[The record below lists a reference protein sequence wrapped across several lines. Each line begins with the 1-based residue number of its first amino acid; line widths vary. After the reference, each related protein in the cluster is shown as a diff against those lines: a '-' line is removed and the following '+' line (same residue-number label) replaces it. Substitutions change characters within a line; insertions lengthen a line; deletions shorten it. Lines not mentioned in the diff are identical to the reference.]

1 MTPIVEGLT
10 AFLVKV
16 LLRPKVYYVEP
27 PKHLHKLD
35 EPSLL
40 IINHTSHLD
49 GPVVTTVFRKDRIH
63 NLAAK
68 DRFEQRG
75 FGFFLRH
82 TRCIPI
88 DRKHGDLTWINE
100 SLKTLQQDKE
110 SVAIFPEGRH
120 GEHRKQLRFQ
130 KGAAMLAAVSKVPI
144 VMVYIDGPIKI
155 LGPRARLI
163 VSPPFHLNPP
173 SQKVYSHYI
182 KEQTEV
188 LQQKMKAL
196 MEELMKRMKQ
206 RARLGEA
213 GRVLGAGAKVSG
225 IIVSCFK

>member
-1 MTPIVEGLT
+1 MTTSIVEGLT
-10 AFLVKV
+10 AFLVKT

-27 PKHLHKLD
+27 PKHPHKLD

-49 GPVVTTVFRKDRIH
+49 GPIVTTMFRKDRIH

-88 DRKHGDLTWINE
+88 DRQHADLTWIHE
-100 SLKTLQQDKE
+100 SVKTLKQDKE

-120 GEHRKQLRFQ
+120 GEHRKQLPFHT
-130 KGAAMLAAVSKVPI
+130 GAAMLAAVSQAPL
-144 VMVYIDGPIKI
+144 VMVYIDGPVKI

-163 VSPPFHLNPP
+163 VSPPFHLAPP
-173 SQKVYSHYI
+173 SQGLNADYI
-182 KEQTEV
+182 NEQTEV
-188 LQQKMKAL
+188 LQQKMKTL
-196 MEELMKRMKQ
+196 MEELLK
-206 RARLGEA
+206 
-213 GRVLGAGAKVSG
+213 
-225 IIVSCFK
+225 II

>member
-1 MTPIVEGLT
+1 MKMMTCIVEGLT

-27 PKHLHKLD
+27 PKHRRKLE

-40 IINHTSHLD
+40 IINHTCHLD

-75 FGFFLRH
+75 FRFFLRH

-88 DRKHGDLTWINE
+88 DRQKADLSWIHE
-100 SLKTLQQDKE
+100 SVRILQQEKE
-110 SVAIFPEGRH
+110 SVAIFPEGRRNSE
-120 GEHRKQLRFQ
+120 GRKQLPFHP
-130 KGAAMLAAVSKVPI
+130 GAAMLAAVSQAPL
-144 VMVYIDGPIKI
+144 VMVYIDGPFKA
-155 LGPRARLI
+155 LGPRVRLI
-163 VSPPFHLNPP
+163 VSPPFRLEPP
-173 SQKVYSHYI
+173 TNGMNADYI
-182 KEQTEV
+182 NAQTEL

-196 MEELMKRMKQ
+196 MEELVKQ
-206 RARLGEA
+206 L
-213 GRVLGAGAKVSG
+213 
-225 IIVSCFK
+225 

>member
-1 MTPIVEGLT
+1 MKITTHIVEGLT

-27 PKHLHKLD
+27 PKHPHRLD
-35 EPSLL
+35 NPSLL
-40 IINHTSHLD
+40 IINHTCHLD

-82 TRCIPI
+82 THCIPI
-88 DRKHGDLTWINE
+88 DRQNADLSWIHK
-100 SLKTLQQDKE
+100 SIKTLQQDKE

-120 GEHRKQLRFQ
+120 GEHRKQLPFHP
-130 KGAAMLAAVSKVPI
+130 GATMLAAVSQAPL

-155 LGPRARLI
+155 FGPRARLI
-163 VSPPFHLNPP
+163 VSPPFHLTPP
-173 SQKVYSHYI
+173 TNGMNSDYI
-182 KEQTEV
+182 NEQTEV
-188 LQQKMKAL
+188 LQQKMKEL
-196 MEELMKRMKQ
+196 MEELTKQ
-206 RARLGEA
+206 M
-213 GRVLGAGAKVSG
+213 
-225 IIVSCFK
+225 

>member
-1 MTPIVEGLT
+1 MTTSIVEGLT

-27 PKHLHKLD
+27 PKHPHKLD

-49 GPVVTTVFRKDRIH
+49 GPIVTTMFRKDRIH

-88 DRKHGDLTWINE
+88 DRQHADLTWIHE
-100 SLKTLQQDKE
+100 SVKTLRQDKE

-120 GEHRKQLRFQ
+120 GEHRKQLPFHT
-130 KGAAMLAAVSKVPI
+130 GAAMLAAVSQAPL
-144 VMVYIDGPIKI
+144 VMVYIDGPVKI

-163 VSPPFHLNPP
+163 VSPPFHLAPP
-173 SQKVYSHYI
+173 SQGLNADYI
-182 KEQTEV
+182 NEQTEV
-188 LQQKMKAL
+188 LQKKMKSL
-196 MEELMKRMKQ
+196 MEEFLKRT
-206 RARLGEA
+206 
-213 GRVLGAGAKVSG
+213 
-225 IIVSCFK
+225 

>member
-1 MTPIVEGLT
+1 MTTSIVEGLT
-10 AFLVKV
+10 AFLVKM

-27 PKHLHKLD
+27 PKHPHKLD

-49 GPVVTTVFRKDRIH
+49 GPIVTTMFRKDRIH

-88 DRKHGDLTWINE
+88 DRQHADLTWIHE
-100 SLKTLQQDKE
+100 SVKTLKLDKE

-120 GEHRKQLRFQ
+120 GEHRKQLPFHT
-130 KGAAMLAAVSKVPI
+130 GAAMLAAVSQAPL
-144 VMVYIDGPIKI
+144 VMVYIDGPVKI

-163 VSPPFHLNPP
+163 VSPPFHLAPP
-173 SQKVYSHYI
+173 SQGLNADYI
-182 KEQTEV
+182 NEQTEV
-188 LQQKMKAL
+188 LQQKMKTL
-196 MEELMKRMKQ
+196 MEELLK
-206 RARLGEA
+206 
-213 GRVLGAGAKVSG
+213 
-225 IIVSCFK
+225 II

>member
-1 MTPIVEGLT
+1 MKTTTHIVEGLT

-35 EPSLL
+35 DPSLL
-40 IINHTSHLD
+40 IINHTCHLD
-49 GPVVTTVFRKDRIH
+49 GPVVTTVFLKDKIH

-88 DRKHGDLTWINE
+88 DRQNADLSWIHE
-100 SLKTLQQDKE
+100 SIKTIQQDKE

-120 GEHRKQLRFQ
+120 GEHRKQLPFHP
-130 KGAAMLAAVSKVPI
+130 GAAMLAAVSQAPL

-155 LGPRARLI
+155 FGPRTRLI
-163 VSPPFHLNPP
+163 VSPPFHLAPP
-173 SQKVYSHYI
+173 TNGMNSDYI
-182 KEQTEV
+182 NEQTEM
-188 LQQKMKAL
+188 LQQKMKEL
-196 MEELMKRMKQ
+196 MEELVKR
-206 RARLGEA
+206 
-213 GRVLGAGAKVSG
+213 
-225 IIVSCFK
+225 I

>member
-1 MTPIVEGLT
+1 MKTTTHIVEGLT

-35 EPSLL
+35 DPSLL
-40 IINHTSHLD
+40 IINHTCHLD

-82 TRCIPI
+82 THCIPI
-88 DRKHGDLTWINE
+88 DRQNADLSWVHE
-100 SLKTLQQDKE
+100 SIKTIQQDKE

-120 GEHRKQLRFQ
+120 GEHRNQLPFHP
-130 KGAAMLAAVSKVPI
+130 GAAMLAALSQAPL

-163 VSPPFHLNPP
+163 VSPPFHLGPP
-173 SQKVYSHYI
+173 TNGMNSDYI
-182 KEQTEV
+182 NEQTEA
-188 LQQKMKAL
+188 LQQKMKEL
-196 MEELMKRMKQ
+196 MEELVKR
-206 RARLGEA
+206 
-213 GRVLGAGAKVSG
+213 
-225 IIVSCFK
+225 I

>member
-1 MTPIVEGLT
+1 MKTTTHIVEGLT

-35 EPSLL
+35 DPSLL
-40 IINHTSHLD
+40 IINHTCHLD
-49 GPVVTTVFRKDRIH
+49 GPVVTTVFLKDKIH

-88 DRKHGDLTWINE
+88 DRQNADLSWIHE
-100 SLKTLQQDKE
+100 SIKTIQQDKE

-120 GEHRKQLRFQ
+120 GEHRKQLPFHP
-130 KGAAMLAAVSKVPI
+130 GAAMLAAVSQAPL
-144 VMVYIDGPIKI
+144 VMVYTDGPIKI
-155 LGPRARLI
+155 FGPRTRLI
-163 VSPPFHLNPP
+163 VSPPFHLAPP
-173 SQKVYSHYI
+173 TNGMNSDYI
-182 KEQTEV
+182 NEQTEM
-188 LQQKMKAL
+188 LQQKMKEL
-196 MEELMKRMKQ
+196 MEELVKR
-206 RARLGEA
+206 
-213 GRVLGAGAKVSG
+213 
-225 IIVSCFK
+225 I